1 MEAKKREDAT
11 KTAKGRNFVNF
22 AAEVKQEL
30 KRVDWTT
37 KEELLS
43 YTKIVVACIFIF
55 GFSIY
60 CVDLLLRTGLGGI
73 NFLVK
78 WIVG

>member
-1 MEAKKREDAT
+1 MEAKKKENA
-11 KTAKGRNFVNF
+11 KTAKGRDIINF
-22 AAEVKQEL
+22 ASEVKQEL

-37 KEELLS
+37 KEELQS
-43 YTKIVVACIFIF
+43 YTKIVVACIFLF